1 MERRLAAVMIA
12 DVVGYGRLSQVDEEG
27 TRARFQANL
36 KDIFE
41 PKIAAHHGRLVK
53 TMGDGILVEFQSV
66 INALR
71 CAVDIQRAEGEL
83 NAGAPA
89 DERLEFRIAIN
100 LGDVIVE
107 GDDIHGNGVNI
118 ADRLQ
123 ALARPGGVVIS
134 GTAYDQVTNRLDVG
148 YEFLG
153 EQRMKNIAEPV
164 RVYGVLTGLTSPAP
178 AAAPRA
184 GKAAA
189 RRWLWPAV
197 AAAVVIAVAR
207 RGGLVAAMGA
217 FPAAAGRA
225 GRLRGGGASGR
236 ASRLR
241 RAGRLGASVD
251 RRRRPPK
258 SRRSSCSRSTIFPT
272 TRSRAISPTAS
283 PRISTTEL
291 ARIPGLF
298 VISRNAAFTYKGKAM
313 QPAVI
318 AKELGVRYLL
328 EGSIRRVGDDIRI
341 NAQLIDGESSGHMW
355 AERFDGAW
363 SRRFRAAG
371 RDGRADRHRAQAAAG
386 RKPARRPDRRGHEQ
400 SCRL

>member
-36 KDIFE
+36 KEIFE

-89 DERLEFRIAIN
+89 GERLEFRIAIN

-134 GTAYDQVTNRLDVG
+134 GTAYDQVTKRLDVG

-153 EQRMKNIAEPV
+153 EQRVKNIAEPV
-164 RVYGVLTGLTSPAP
+164 RVYGVLTGLTSPVP
-178 AAAPRA
+178 AAALPA
-184 GKAAA
+184 GESGDA
-189 RRWLWPAV
+189 PMAV
-197 AAAVVIAVAR
+197 AGR
-207 RGGLVAAMGA
+207 RGGCRRCGLAGGGGVVAAVGA
-217 FPAAAGRA
+217 FACPAGCASRS
-225 GRLRGGGASGR
+225 RGGASQR
-236 ASRLR
+236 SAQSRPLR
-241 RAGRLGASVD
+241 PA
-251 RRRRPPK
+251 PPPYLPT
-258 SRRSSCSRSTIFPT
+258 SRRSSFCPSTISPT

-283 PRISTTEL
+283 PRT
-291 ARIPGLF
+291 
-298 VISRNAAFTYKGKAM
+298 SRPSWRAS
-313 QPAVI
+313 PAC
-318 AKELGVRYLL
+318 
-328 EGSIRRVGDDIRI
+328 S
-341 NAQLIDGESSGHMW
+341 
-355 AERFDGAW
+355 
-363 SRRFRAAG
+363 
-371 RDGRADRHRAQAAAG
+371 
-386 RKPARRPDRRGHEQ
+386 
-400 SCRL
+400 